1 MIHLANDIFYREMTD
16 NQLQAAFKELEKNL
30 EFDCSDSMKRE
41 MELIL
46 SVSEERG
53 IKLGNRLDAIRG
65 YIEFGPIN
73 D

>member
-41 MELIL
+41 MKLIL
-46 SVSEERG
+46 NIAEERG
-53 IKLGNRLDAIRG
+53 IKLGNRFDAIRG